1 MSEPVLANYV
11 VERLRRPPSVPQIVA
26 GSTPVLSFS
35 NPSTATVATL
45 GLNPSRQE
53 FLDKDGRELTGAARR
68 FETLASLGVSSLTSA
83 SSEAMQRVVS
93 ACNRYFQV
101 NPYRRWFDQ
110 FEPILT
116 SVGASYYAG
125 SACHL
130 DLVQWAT
137 DPVWGTL
144 KDRGLQDQLLAKDA
158 GFLRQQL
165 VTGVFRLL
173 LINGTGVSQ
182 VFERAFGLTLRPA
195 GHVVDASVTARLSV
209 GRLPFGTRVIAWSVN
224 LQSSFGVTNVLR
236 AALAHRV
243 AALSQEGAVI

>member
-1 MSEPVLANYV
+1 MTPTLPNHI
-11 VERLRRPPSVPQIVA
+11 VERLRRPPSAPQIVA
-26 GSTPVLSFS
+26 GSTPVLSFG
-35 NPSTATVATL
+35 NPSSATVATL

-68 FETLASLGVSSLTSA
+68 FETLASLGVSSLSSA
-83 SSEAMQRVVS
+83 SHETLQRVVG
-93 ACNRYFQV
+93 ACNGYFQA

-110 FEPILT
+110 LEKILNR
-116 SVGASYYAG
+116 VGASYYAG

-137 DPVWGTL
+137 DPVWGEM
-144 KDRGLQDQLLAKDA
+144 KDRVPRDQLLADDA
-158 GFLRQQL
+158 SFLRQQL
-165 VTGVFRLL
+165 AARGFRLL
-173 LINGTGVSQ
+173 LINGSGVSQ
-182 VFERAFGLTLRPA
+182 VFERTFGLTLRPA

-243 AALSQEGAVI
+243 ADLSQEGAVI